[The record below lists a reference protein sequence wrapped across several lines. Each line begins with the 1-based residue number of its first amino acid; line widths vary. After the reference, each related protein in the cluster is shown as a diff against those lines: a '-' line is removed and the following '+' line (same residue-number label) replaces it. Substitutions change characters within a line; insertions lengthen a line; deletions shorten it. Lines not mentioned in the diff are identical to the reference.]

1 MDLTTLLSFL
11 SSHVLELVTLV
22 VSLIWLYLE
31 YRASIW
37 LWPVGIILPLLWI
50 PICYQSHLYGMLA
63 INIYYLVTS
72 VIGWIA
78 WLRKGNAEGEEVPI
92 SNIPAKAGAIYLA
105 LAFVGYI
112 ALLFLHPFIPEWK
125 LPWADGLMTIAS
137 VIGMLWMARKWRQHW
152 LCWIIANA
160 AGFIALYGAEDYISS
175 TS

>member
-1 MDLTTLLSFL
+1 MDMTALLSFL
-11 SSHVLELVTLV
+11 SSHVLELVTLI

-63 INIYYLVTS
+63 INVYYLVTS
-72 VIGWIA
+72 IIGWIA

-105 LAFVGYI
+105 LAFVGY
-112 ALLFLHPFIPEWK
+112 A
-125 LPWADGLMTIAS
+125 
-137 VIGMLWMARKWRQHW
+137 
-152 LCWIIANA
+152 
-160 AGFIALYGAEDYISS
+160 
-175 TS
+175 

>member
-63 INIYYLVTS
+63 INVYYLVTS
-72 VIGWIA
+72 IIGWIA
-78 WLRKGNAEGEEVPI
+78 WLRKGNAEVDRP
-92 SNIPAKAGAIYLA
+92 SLRWNIRDGDFFSL
-105 LAFVGYI
+105 GI
-112 ALLFLHPFIPEWK
+112 AL
-125 LPWADGLMTIAS
+125 T
-137 VIGMLWMARKWRQHW
+137 
-152 LCWIIANA
+152 
-160 AGFIALYGAEDYISS
+160 
-175 TS
+175 

>member
-105 LAFVGYI
+105 WPSWVTSLCSSS
-112 ALLFLHPFIPEWK
+112 IP
-125 LPWADGLMTIAS
+125 
-137 VIGMLWMARKWRQHW
+137 
-152 LCWIIANA
+152 
-160 AGFIALYGAEDYISS
+160 SS
-175 TS
+175 PSGSSLGRMDS